1 MTHTA
6 ASQPQQQNYRN
17 PYDSPFKWQLK
28 DLVMIVVLGVVFG
41 FVYWAL
47 VQAWNA
53 LAIAMGPAGDLA
65 QHFFQGGW
73 LLVAPLAVAITRK
86 AGSGI
91 LAELIA
97 ATMEFVFLGSPV
109 GPVLL
114 LSAFLQGAGSE
125 LPFAIGRY
133 KRFGV
138 TRFAIS
144 GFLGAFFVFWSSA
157 IRFGWFGQE
166 IFGLR
171 LIIHCSSGIILG
183 GILAWALV
191 KAIQKTGVVD
201 NYAIGRQG

>member
-1 MTHTA
+1 MTRVAT
-6 ASQPQQQNYRN
+6 SQSQQNYRN

-28 DLVMIVVLGVVFG
+28 DLVMVVVLGVVFG

-91 LAELIA
+91 LAELLA

-109 GPVLL
+109 GPMLL
-114 LSAFLQGAGSE
+114 VGAFLQGLGSE

-138 TRFAIS
+138 TRYAVS
-144 GFLGAFFVFWSSA
+144 GFLGAFFVFWWTA
-157 IRFGWFGQE
+157 IRSGWFGQE
-166 IFGLR
+166 ILGLR

-183 GILAWALV
+183 GILAWVLV
-191 KAIQKTGVVD
+191 KAIKKTGVVD